1 MTNPFYL
8 RVLPIDAPFCG
19 REKEFEALLSHA
31 HSNTNVVLYSP
42 RRYGKTSLVKRV
54 QHQLEQEGFIAL
66 YIDISDASSGE
77 DVASLIARGIYSFA
91 SKEESLLRKV
101 MGLLKSWRPVFSP
114 DPSATGGVAMTVQPV
129 SQKTGISL
137 LEETMDSFDKL
148 LQDKKEQFNI
158 VIDEFQEIV
167 GFRDGG
173 KIEAILRKHIQ
184 HQSNCSYFF
193 LGSRRRILSDMFNQK
208 DRPFYKSSVNLELP
222 VLAEEEATDFIVR
235 QFKAAGKECPYE
247 IAREISEKSGGYPYY
262 VQRFSYALFEVSTN
276 EEIQLA
282 DIDAGLK
289 KMLDEE
295 GSNFSGMERELAPG
309 QKPLLKA
316 LAAEPTLSPFA
327 VDYQQKHRL
336 RALGSIQNSLKK
348 LESLDFVEKDKGG
361 VYRLTDPIF
370 ALWINNKSR
379 EIVVNSGMFSIP
391 RGASQADTSRSIS
404 QTMKE
409 AQVEEAM
416 RPGIA
421 EKSAYRSGEAVV
433 LKAKPAKPQV
443 KIFVSYAHKDKQQKG
458 LFVERLHER
467 LMTSKGDYEFILS
480 SDSEL
485 LVGEKWHAEIQN
497 MMASCDF
504 GLLLLS
510 TSFLASKYI
519 GEYEL
524 PTLLGKCLP
533 VAFGH
538 LNLERQNLKGLDE
551 TTQIFFFQEEHHE
564 NRSYKEIAG
573 SNQEKFIDQLTTQI
587 EERVKKLFEAGK
599 SIVSGEDRSLADVPG
614 VIEGKY
620 SESERHYCA
629 SELMDHFLD
638 GCQKEKR
645 KSYPHKNY
653 VVPKGHTGHIS
664 HTPDAPLKSDTVNA
678 IDYIKSWALESD
690 VPFFALLGDF
700 GTGKTFTCRMIAR
713 QLNALHHEEPDRY
726 PLCIYIDLRMVA
738 TRIGSEKRIP
748 RLLNILA
755 DAIESTKDPLNQ
767 KSVTPQDIIKLV
779 RENRAML
786 FFDGLDEKTVHFTQE
801 ETNQFIAELWSIREI
816 RDKDDTREQGK
827 VLISCRTHYFR
838 DIFEQNSLFLGR
850 DREGRSSSE
859 YRSCTLLPFDDNQIR
874 EYLKKRLGS
883 SDAEIERI
891 VGLFEQV
898 HNLKEL
904 AGRPYTLSLITEF
917 IPDLEKLQEE
927 GKPINTARLYDL
939 TVQNTLQRDGGKHEF
954 SFDHK
959 RRLMKALALE
969 IHRRKG
975 AGMKAEM
982 LEEWLDTWLYE
993 HPVIKDAYSNMNR
1006 ETLKKDLRTATFI
1019 IREQEKEFSFAH
1031 TSLQEYFLAG
1041 QIVDV
1046 LTLPAGEM
1054 GALAMAM
1061 PSTETLNF
1069 AVEMLA
1075 LDGLLLDSAIKSIEA
1090 ILEDAYRKEV
1100 SELAFALWQKLRD
1113 HGMKLPN
1120 PGAVHLEDA
1129 ELAGWRIRNLVLRN
1143 GCFDR
1148 AKLRGTQ
1155 FEAVQ
1160 LLSASFRKADLI
1172 NAEFLSCTMSGG
1184 DFSMSEAVGSI
1195 WRNSSLQKS
1204 QWDAVHLRLASFV
1217 QCHLAGNK
1225 NFPDNHETALARCT
1239 GKTNTQFKDAFHL
1252 DKFTGHSGSVWS
1264 CAISPDGKSVVSGS
1278 SDNTLKVWDV
1288 ASGTCLMTM
1297 ANLPHNE
1304 TAAWDGAAQ
1313 KLLFAS
1319 EEAWRWIGLSAGIR
1333 RLPIEL
1339 LNAETAT

>member
-262 VQRFSYALFEVSTN
+262 VQRFSYALFEVSSN
-276 EEIQLA
+276 EEIQSA

-316 LAAEPTLSPFA
+316 LAADPTQSPFA

-348 LESLDFVEKDKGG
+348 LESLDFVEKDNGG

-379 EIVVNSGMFSIP
+379 EIVVNSGMFPPVRSL
-391 RGASQADTSRSIS
+391 SQAETSRSIS
-404 QTMKE
+404 QTIKE

-416 RPGIA
+416 RRGIA
-421 EKSAYRSGEAVV
+421 EKNAYRSGEAVV
-433 LKAKPAKPQV
+433 LKAKPSKPQV
-443 KIFVSYAHKDKQQKG
+443 NIFVSYAHEDITHKEG
-458 LFVERLHER
+458 FVKL
-467 LMTSKGDYEFILS
+467 LATALGNGDYEYSFIG
-480 SDSEL
+480 DEAIPI
-485 LVGEKWHAEIQN
+485 GEEWHDWLQEHLTH
-497 MMASCDF
+497 CDF

-510 TSFLASKYI
+510 TSFTASVYI
-519 GEYEL
+519 KESEL
-524 PTLLGKCLP
+524 PLLREKCLP
-533 VAFGH
+533 VALRP
-538 LNLERQNLKGLDE
+538 LNLQSASLKALAQK
-551 TTQIFFFQEEHHE
+551 QIFFSKTGKSFLDLKGVAQKDHFL
-564 NRSYKEIAG
+564 NDLARK
-573 SNQEKFIDQLTTQI
+573 I

-599 SIVSGEDRSLADVPG
+599 SIVSGDDRSLADVAG

-653 VVPKGHTGHIS
+653 VVPKGHTGNIS
-664 HTPDAPLKSDTVNA
+664 HIPDAPVKSDTVNA
-678 IDYIKSWALESD
+678 IDYIKSWVLESD

-748 RLLNILA
+748 KLLNILE
-755 DAIESTKDPLNQ
+755 DAIQSTKDPLHQ
-767 KSVTPQDIIKLV
+767 KSVQPQNIIQLV
-779 RENRAML
+779 RENRAII
-786 FFDGLDEKTVHFTQE
+786 FFDGLDEKTVHFSLE

-816 RDKDDTREQGK
+816 REKDDTREQGK

-874 EYLKKRLGS
+874 EYLKRRLSS
-883 SDAEIERI
+883 SDVEIEQI

-904 AGRPYTLSLITEF
+904 ASRPYTLSLITEF

-939 TVQNTLQRDGGKHEF
+939 TVQSTLQRDGGKHEF
-954 SFDHK
+954 SLDHK

-1046 LTLPAGEM
+1046 LTLSAGEM

-1061 PSTETLNF
+1061 PSIETLNF

-1075 LDGLLLDSAIKSIEA
+1075 LDGLLLDCAIKSIEA

-1143 GCFDR
+1143 SCFDR

-1195 WRNSSLQKS
+1195 WRKSSLQKS

-1264 CAISPDGKSVVSGS
+1264 CAISPDGKSVVFGS

-1304 TAAWDGAAQ
+1304 TAAWDGAGQ
-1313 KLLFAS
+1313 KLLSAS

-1339 LNAETAT
+1339 LNPESAT